1 MTKNNPKKDPQAHSN
16 QRQDTPDVTLEMN
29 KMGAMPVGK
38 LIFSMSLPAMFSMV
52 INALYNIVNSIFV
65 GMIGESALTAVTLI
79 FPIQMLM
86 ISFGVGTGIGL
97 NSLIARRLGEG
108 KREEASLAASHGLFL
123 SLANWVMFAL
133 FGLFLAK
140 VFVSAFSTDA
150 VITRDATAYCTVVT
164 VFSLFSFVQL
174 NTEKILQATGN
185 TILPMISGLTGA
197 ICNVILDPIL
207 IFGLLGAPK
216 LGVVGAAIGT
226 VISQCI
232 AMILGLI
239 FLLGRKHEVVIQL
252 KGFKLNG
259 QVLKNIYSV
268 GLPSILMQSI
278 GSIMIFGLNAILI
291 TFSNAAVAV
300 LGIYFRLQSFIFMP
314 VFGLSQGAMPIFGY
328 NYGAKKKERL
338 VQGFKITLVTAIGI
352 MAIGVI
358 LFQTIPGPLLKMF
371 NASPEMLHIGIRA
384 LRTISLCFVFSAI
397 GIICSTL
404 FQATGHGVLSL
415 YVSLLRQ
422 LILILPLAW
431 LLARFSGLDAVWFS
445 FPMAEIFSLTATIL
459 FFRYI
464 YKKEIKH
471 LGVAGVNNADE
482 KSGAERG

>member
-1 MTKNNPKKDPQAHSN
+1 M
-16 QRQDTPDVTLEMN
+16 QRDNAKGMTLEMN
-29 KMGAMPVGK
+29 KMGTMPMGK
-38 LIFSMSLPAMFSMV
+38 LIFSMSLPAMFSMI

-79 FPIQMLM
+79 FPVQILM
-86 ISFGVGTGIGL
+86 ISLGIGTGIGL
-97 NSLIARRLGEG
+97 NSLIARRLGEQ
-108 KREEASLAASHGLFL
+108 KREEASYAASHGIFL
-123 SLANWVMFAL
+123 SLFNWVLFAL

-140 VFVSAFSTDA
+140 TFVLAFSTDEL
-150 VITRDATAYCTVVT
+150 ITRDATAYCTIVT
-164 VFSLFSFVQL
+164 VFSLFSFVQM

-216 LGVVGAAIGT
+216 MGVVGAAVGT

-239 FLLGRKHEVVIQL
+239 FLLGKKHEVTIQL
-252 KGFKLNG
+252 KKFKLSG

-268 GLPSILMQSI
+268 GFPSILMQSI
-278 GSIMIFGLNAILI
+278 GSIMIFGLNGILI
-291 TFSNAAVAV
+291 SFSNAAVAV
-300 LGIYFRLQSFIFMP
+300 LGIYFRLQSLIFMP

-338 VQGFKITLVTAIGI
+338 IQGFKITLVTAICI
-352 MAIGVI
+352 MAMGVI
-358 LFQTIPGPLLKMF
+358 LFQTIPGPLLKLF
-371 NASPEMLHIGIRA
+371 NASDDMLHIGIRA

-404 FQATGHGVLSL
+404 FQATGHGILSL

-422 LILILPLAW
+422 LVLILPLAW
-431 LLARFSGLDAVWFS
+431 LLAKFSGLDAVWFS
-445 FPMAEIFSLTATIL
+445 FPMAEIFSLTATVL

-464 YKKEIKH
+464 YGKEIKH
-471 LGVAGVNNADE
+471 LGEAGRNA
-482 KSGAERG
+482 S